1 MNTQNS
7 QTAATPTAGTWFKN
21 LSLEQLR
28 ARRTQ
33 HMRLTELE
41 NVLVPSFGRFT
52 LTLTFLF
59 SNAETGGY

>member
-41 NVLVPSFGRFT
+41 NVLIESATEDYADDALYFSGQGR
-52 LTLTFLF
+52 
-59 SNAETGGY
+59 